1 MMELSAH
8 TIKSQPAIRLEPQ
21 GVLPVVAQTDHE
33 MLPATEE
40 PLLEPEGPPTALGP
54 ALAKAATKPIVKVG
68 RGGRGNTSVAKVG
81 RGGRGRGR
89 GRTQAAAVEPELK
102 TKSAKAEGEHGMK
115 RKPASSQTLRLRR
128 RIKTSE
134 AKKAAKPAASAVTH
148 DAKDEAKEGESNS
161 EKTKT
166 CRAQE
171 TWYHENQPVLSL
183 LPAELLPSS
192 RHHGEKSYTVS
203 MGEFKV
209 TVRLDVTCF
218 YIKPVDETFKK
229 ALLSKSLNIDKAG
242 GVTLNWRI
250 YGMTASVNILNKLK
264 AGDRHFDPVE

>member
-21 GVLPVVAQTDHE
+21 GVLPVVAQADHE
-33 MLPATEE
+33 MVPATEE

-115 RKPASSQTLRLRR
+115 RKPASSQRP
-128 RIKTSE
+128 TSE

-148 DAKDEAKEGESNS
+148 DAKDKAKEGESNS
-161 EKTKT
+161 EETKT
-166 CRAQE
+166 SRAQD

-183 LPAELLPSS
+183 LPIELLPSPADC
-192 RHHGEKSYTVS
+192 HGEKNYTVL
-203 MGEFKV
+203 MGEFRA
-209 TVRLDVTCF
+209 TVRLDVNCF
-218 YIKPVDETFKK
+218 YIKPVDEIFNQ
-229 ALLSKSLNIDKAG
+229 ALRAKNLSIDQAK
-242 GVTLNWRI
+242 GVTLNWRK
-250 YGMTASVNILNKLK
+250 YGMQASLNILNKLK
-264 AGDRHFDPVE
+264 AADHEIDSVE